1 MNKIKYV
8 ILEPLERFANI
19 DVSMV
24 SLIAY
29 ASVIIEYQAMI
40 GSLKGYNQNRNC
52 VIFLKARIT
61 P

>member
-1 MNKIKYV
+1 
-8 ILEPLERFANI
+8 
-19 DVSMV
+19 MV